1 MYRLYVVHTNANAE
15 TNTEYYPNLTK
26 KEVNRMIDKYCEIT
40 SPELDKNNNLFWQMR
55 DRRTDMTV
63 INNDTNKT
71 VCTSDNSLLTP

>member
-1 MYRLYVVHTNANAE
+1 MYRLYVVHTNSNAE

-26 KEVNRMIDKYCEIT
+26 KEVNSMIDKYCEIT

-55 DRRTDMTV
+55 DRRTDITV